1 MYILVTPPVND
12 RQKEK
17 LREAA
22 KGHEMVFCRKR
33 DVTEEMLQKAEII
46 LGNLKDPAQL
56 KACRNLKWIQLNNA
70 GTEGYCEPGILPE
83 GAVLTNSSGAYG
95 LAISEH
101 MIGCLFE
108 LRKKLHLYAG
118 NQLLHRWKSEGFVN
132 VIEGSQILVVGLG
145 DIGMAFGRKMKAL
158 GCSVKGIRRHM
169 GDAPEWLD
177 GLYPMEELDSL
188 LPEADVVAM
197 SLPGNPSTYH
207 VMDERRI
214 GLLKESAVI
223 LNVGRGTAI
232 DTDALCDA
240 LYRGRIAGAALDVTD
255 PEPLPPDHPLWDA
268 PNAVIT
274 PHVSGGYS
282 LPETLEQIVDIFSE
296 NLRRYGEGKALL
308 NAVDLRTGYRTEE
321 NRARVR
327 F

>member
-83 GAVLTNSSGAYG
+83 GAVLTNASGAYG

-132 VIEGSQILVVGLG
+132 VIEGSQILVVGL
-145 DIGMAFGRKMKAL
+145 RL
-158 GCSVKGIRRHM
+158 
-169 GDAPEWLD
+169 
-177 GLYPMEELDSL
+177 
-188 LPEADVVAM
+188 
-197 SLPGNPSTYH
+197 
-207 VMDERRI
+207 
-214 GLLKESAVI
+214 
-223 LNVGRGTAI
+223 
-232 DTDALCDA
+232 
-240 LYRGRIAGAALDVTD
+240 
-255 PEPLPPDHPLWDA
+255 
-268 PNAVIT
+268 
-274 PHVSGGYS
+274 
-282 LPETLEQIVDIFSE
+282 
-296 NLRRYGEGKALL
+296 
-308 NAVDLRTGYRTEE
+308 
-321 NRARVR
+321 
-327 F
+327 

>member
-83 GAVLTNSSGAYG
+83 GAVLTNASGAYG

-223 LNVGRGTAI
+223 PVSYTH
-232 DTDALCDA
+232 
-240 LYRGRIAGAALDVTD
+240 LDVYKRQF
-255 PEPLPPDHPLWDA
+255 EHHEKFHQEM
-268 PNAVIT
+268 IR
-274 PHVSGGYS
+274 HVVEMLDEEEKLVLEKS
-282 LPETLEQIVDIFSE
+282 L
-296 NLRRYGEGKALL
+296 EGL
-308 NAVDLRTGYRTEE
+308 N
-321 NRARVR
+321 R
-327 F
+327 FFRERQQNV